1 MLTADAEERSSGIVD
16 EMFSADDEFDYI
28 DLDHFWEVMGA
39 PASPAQGNIVEDL
52 SSIDVPQD
60 SRTGSS
66 DGISESAGTSSA
78 ILGAGM
84 REPSSQFGIVDHN
97 CSRTVTDDISVQEN
111 SLSYSCMVG
120 GPQTPSSYSQN
131 GGGRAPSGMTNHS
144 DPLCSYSMDH
154 ATHDGESSADTHMNR
169 DKNLI
174 EYSRLNFHY
183 ENKEDV
189 SVIDRDGISLDVSHT
204 ESSSCEINTTDIP
217 DFTPEIGGMHLFGS
231 DGPSYVSLSSGFQS
245 LACDGGRT
253 INTMDEGENFSD
265 GFINGM
271 PYVDVAASQFADHT
285 PECGSGS
292 NVSFNAQ
299 VGFSY
304 SSDMSTLQDESKNI
318 SPASLSCI
326 FSKSWGDTK
335 VKKNAESFT
344 SNEIISRASDVVD
357 IARRKYHGDA
367 SKQPSVKSIQWSS
380 PGFFSST
387 SCENYVSCRK
397 EEKEDILLK
406 SNFLRRGMVGQT
418 NTQKLAIG
426 VRDGLVSCQT
436 VIWPLASVKAEMN
449 FQEMEIEA
457 PEFNNFYLPNNNY
470 LRVQSN
476 TIEPINLDDDSD
488 LCILEDMSTP
498 AAAPKPVTLSGKSFA
513 ASQYSTSLDPVDQM
527 TMGHSRLKPNNE
539 RVIFQVAMQD
549 LSQPKSEA
557 LPPDGLAVTL
567 LKHQRIALSWMV
579 NKETEGACCSGGIL
593 ADDQG
598 LGKTVSTIALIL
610 KERSPSSKAPTAD
623 MKQCQMEMC
632 DLEEDNGTSD
642 TYHVENT
649 CEVNGYKTNIQTKG
663 RPPAGTLIVCPTSVL
678 RQWSEELFN
687 KVTREADL
695 SVLIYHGG
703 SRIKDPLELAKY
715 DVVITTYAIVS
726 MEVPKQ
732 PAVDENDDQFGTSFK
747 GCSSSKKRKSL
758 ETASSKKSAR
768 SKKSKK
774 QIDNELFETL
784 SGPLAKVGW
793 YRVVLDEA
801 QTIKNHRTQVARA
814 CWGLRAK
821 RRWCLSGTPI
831 QNAIDDLYSYFRFLR
846 HEPYATFTTF
856 CEHLK
861 SPINRNP
868 KVGYKKLQAVLK
880 TIMLRRTKGTYIDG
894 EPIIDLPP
902 KTIELKRVDFSMEER
917 DFYCRLEADSQA
929 QFAEYAKAGTV
940 KQNYVNILLMLLRLR
955 QACDHPLLVR
965 GFGSTSQ
972 MSSSVE
978 MAKNFPREKS
988 IFLLNC
994 LEGSLAICGICS
1006 DPPED
1011 AVVTVCGHVFCNQ
1024 CICEHMTG
1032 DDTQCSKKNCKT
1044 RLTSSHIF
1052 SITTL
1057 RDAISNNPNPE
1068 NNQSLNCSDSKLAKN
1083 SESCSSSYPEGSSKI
1098 KAALDLLTSL
1108 SKPHDPALKPNEGYS
1123 DLLHGCDSVGKNRTP
1138 DIKVAGEKAI
1148 VFSQWTRMLDL
1159 LEDYLKSSSIQYRRL
1174 DGTMPISARD
1184 NAVKDFKSLPQ
1195 VTVMI
1200 MSLKAASL
1208 GLNMVAACH
1217 VILLDLWWNPT
1228 TEDQAIDRAHRIG
1241 QTRPVSVY
1249 RLTVKDT
1256 VEDRILALQERKRV
1270 MVASAFGED
1279 ETGSQQ
1285 TRLTVDDLK
1294 YLFRVD

>member
-1 MLTADAEERSSGIVD
+1 MLTADAEERSSRIVD
-16 EMFSADDEFDYI
+16 EMFGAEDECDDVYI

-39 PASPAQGNIVEDL
+39 PDSPSQGNIVEDL
-52 SSIDVPQD
+52 SSIDVPQVSD

-78 ILGAGM
+78 IVGAGM

-111 SLSYSCMVG
+111 GLSYSCKVG

-131 GGGRAPSGMTNHS
+131 DGGRAPSGISNHS
-144 DPLCSYSMDH
+144 DPLCSYSMGH
-154 ATHDGESSADTHMNR
+154 VTHDGESSADTHMNH
-169 DKNLI
+169 DKDLI
-174 EYSRLNFHY
+174 EYSRLNFQY
-183 ENKEDV
+183 ENQEDV
-189 SVIDRDGISLDVSHT
+189 SVIDRYGISLDISHT
-204 ESSSCEINTTDIP
+204 ESSSCEINMADIP
-217 DFTPEIGGMHLFGS
+217 DFTPENGGMHLFCS
-231 DGPSYVSLSSGFQS
+231 DGPSYASLSSGFQS

-253 INTMDEGENFSD
+253 VNSMDEGENFSD
-265 GFINGM
+265 SFINGM
-271 PYVDVAASQFADHT
+271 PYVDVAASQ
-285 PECGSGS
+285 
-292 NVSFNAQ
+292 
-299 VGFSY
+299 VGFNY
-304 SSDMSTLQDESKNI
+304 SSDMSTLQDESKNT
-318 SPASLSCI
+318 SPVSLSRI
-326 FSKSWGDTK
+326 FSKSRGNNTK
-335 VKKNAESFT
+335 VRKNVESFIST
-344 SNEIISRASDVVD
+344 EIISRASEVVD
-357 IARRKYHGDA
+357 IARRKYHEDA
-367 SKQPSVKSIQWSS
+367 SKQPSATSIQWSS
-380 PGFFSST
+380 SGSFSST
-387 SCENYVSCRK
+387 PCENYVSCK
-397 EEKEDILLK
+397 TEENEDVLMK
-406 SNFLRRGMVGQT
+406 SDFLRLGMVGQT

-426 VRDGLVSCQT
+426 ARDGNSALLVSCQT
-436 VIWPLASVKAEMN
+436 GMWPLASVKAETN
-449 FQEMEIEA
+449 FQKTEIEA
-457 PEFNNFYLPNNNY
+457 PEFNNFYLPNTNY
-470 LRVQSN
+470 QRVQSN
-476 TIEPINLDDDSD
+476 TMEPINLDDDYD

-498 AAAPKPVTLSGKSFA
+498 AVASKPVTLNGKSFA
-513 ASQYSTSLDPVDQM
+513 SSQYSTSIDQVDQM
-527 TMGHSRLKPNNE
+527 TMGHSRPRPNDE

-549 LSQPKSEA
+549 LSQPTSEA
-557 LPPDGLAVTL
+557 LPPDGLSVTL
-567 LKHQRIALSWMV
+567 MKHQRIALSWMV

-610 KERSPSSKAPTAD
+610 KERSPSSKAPTAN

-632 DLEEDNGTSD
+632 DLDKDNGTYD
-642 TYHVENT
+642 TYHVEDT

-732 PAVDENDDQFGTSFK
+732 PAVDENDDQFGTPFQ

-856 CEHLK
+856 REHLK

-917 DFYCRLEADSQA
+917 NFYCRLEADSQA

-978 MAKNFPREKS
+978 MAKNFPREKT

-1011 AVVTVCGHVFCNQ
+1011 AVVTACGHVFCNQ
-1024 CICEHMTG
+1024 CICEHMIG
-1032 DDTQCSKKNCKT
+1032 DDTQCPKKNCKT

-1068 NNQSLNCSDSKLAKN
+1068 NNHTLDCSDSKLAKV

-1098 KAALDLLTSL
+1098 KAALELLTSL
-1108 SKPHDPALKPNEGYS
+1108 SKPHDPAFKPTEGYS
-1123 DLLHGCDSVGKNRTP
+1123 DLLHGYDSVGKNRTP
-1138 DIKVAGEKAI
+1138 DTKAAGEKAI

-1159 LEDYLKSSSIQYRRL
+1159 LEEYLKSSSIQYRRL

-1184 NAVKDFKSLPQ
+1184 NAVKDFKCLPQ

-1256 VEDRILALQERKRV
+1256 VEDRILALQERKRA

-1279 ETGSQQ
+1279 ETGSRQ
-1285 TRLTVDDLK
+1285 TRLTVEDLE

>member
-1 MLTADAEERSSGIVD
+1 
-16 EMFSADDEFDYI
+16 MFNK
-28 DLDHFWEVMGA
+28 V
-39 PASPAQGNIVEDL
+39 
-52 SSIDVPQD
+52 D

-97 CSRTVTDDISVQEN
+97 SSRTVTDDIPFQEN
-111 SLSYSCMVG
+111 GISYSCVVG
-120 GPQTPSSYSQN
+120 RPQTPSSYSQN
-131 GGGRAPSGMTNHS
+131 DGGRAPSGMTNQS
-144 DPLCSYSMDH
+144 DPLCSYSMGH
-154 ATHDGESSADTHMNR
+154 VTNDGESSADILMNH
-169 DKNLI
+169 DKDLI
-174 EYSRLNFHY
+174 GFSMLDFHLDY
-183 ENKEDV
+183 KEDV
-189 SVIDRDGISLDVSHT
+189 SVTDRDGISLDVSHT
-204 ESSSCEINTTDIP
+204 ESGSCEINAADIP
-217 DFTPEIGGMHLFGS
+217 YFTPENGGMHLFGS
-231 DGPSYVSLSSGFQS
+231 DGLSYVSLRSGFQS
-245 LACDGGRT
+245 LDCDGGRT
-253 INTMDEGENFSD
+253 DNIVVEGENFSD
-265 GFINGM
+265 GFIHGM
-271 PYVDVAASQFADHT
+271 PYVDVAASQ
-285 PECGSGS
+285 
-292 NVSFNAQ
+292 
-299 VGFSY
+299 VGFNY

-335 VKKNAESFT
+335 IRKNVESFT
-344 SNEIISRASDVVD
+344 SNDFISRASKLVD

-367 SKQPSVKSIQWSS
+367 SKQPSVKNIQWSS
-380 PGFFSST
+380 SGSFSST
-387 SCENYVSCRK
+387 PCENYVSCKK
-397 EEKEDILLK
+397 EENEDILLN
-406 SNFLRRGMVGQT
+406 SDFLHRGMVDQT

-426 VRDGLVSCQT
+426 AQDGNSALLVSCQT
-436 VIWPLASVKAEMN
+436 GIWPLASVKAEMN
-449 FQEMEIEA
+449 FQKTENKA
-457 PEFNNFYLPNNNY
+457 PEFNNFYLPNTNY
-470 LRVQSN
+470 QRVQSN

-498 AAAPKPVTLSGKSFA
+498 AVASMPVTLNGKSFA
-513 ASQYSTSLDPVDQM
+513 ASQYSTSIEHVDQM
-527 TMGHSRLKPNNE
+527 TMGHSRLRPNDE

-549 LSQPKSEA
+549 LSQPTSEA

-579 NKETEGACCSGGIL
+579 NKETEGTCCSGGIL

-610 KERSPSSKAPTAD
+610 KERSPSSKAPTAN

-632 DLEEDNGTSD
+632 DLDEDNGTSD
-642 TYHVENT
+642 TYHVEDT
-649 CEVNGYKTNIQTKG
+649 CEVNGYKTNIQAKG

-703 SRIKDPLELAKY
+703 NRIKDPIELAKY

-732 PAVDENDDQFGTSFK
+732 PAVDENDDQFGTPFQ
-747 GCSSSKKRKSL
+747 GCSSSKKRKAL

-768 SKKSKK
+768 SKKSTK

-856 CEHLK
+856 REHLK

-972 MSSSVE
+972 RSSSVE

-1011 AVVTVCGHVFCNQ
+1011 AVVTACGHVFCNQ
-1024 CICEHMTG
+1024 CICEHMIG
-1032 DDTQCSKKNCKT
+1032 DDTQCPKKNCKT

-1057 RDAISNNPNPE
+1057 RGAISNNPNPE
-1068 NNQSLNCSDSKLAKN
+1068 NNHTLNCSDSKLAKV

-1098 KAALDLLTSL
+1098 KAALELLTSL
-1108 SKPHDPALKPNEGYS
+1108 SKPHDPALKPTEGYS
-1123 DLLHGCDSVGKNRTP
+1123 DLLHGYNSVGKNRTP
-1138 DIKVAGEKAI
+1138 DIKAVGEKAI

-1184 NAVKDFKSLPQ
+1184 NAVRDFKSLPQ

-1256 VEDRILALQERKRV
+1256 VEDRILALQERKRA

-1279 ETGSQQ
+1279 ETGSRQ
-1285 TRLTVDDLK
+1285 TRLTVEDLE